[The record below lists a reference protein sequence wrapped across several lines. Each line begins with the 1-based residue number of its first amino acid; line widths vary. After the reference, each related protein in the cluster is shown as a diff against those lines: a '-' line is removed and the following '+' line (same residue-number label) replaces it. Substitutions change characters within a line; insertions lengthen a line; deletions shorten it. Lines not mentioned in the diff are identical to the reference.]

1 MNELTRIARWV
12 ERLEQDLDGLQQ
24 RKAHTEGRIAKKIR
38 ALVKMANEGEV
49 VDRDALLAS
58 LAALEAKIANAEMT
72 HKTLEEVEQEVDRIY
87 GDQSKNET
95 YYFSRRNK
103 GASQERVAT
112 TFKNLNDLA
121 DWIDRQIR
129 DAERNAGDV
138 ERNLD
143 QFLAMCMQL
152 RRDELV
158 KHAYLDTFFKRMEK
172 RLSRLPEDDWNRNYL
187 YNDVVD
193 ELAGMVKRIKGMRG
207 TSFDRQSTMA
217 RQSDADF
224 LTMPNEMLYRAMARE
239 LPRDLMFSMG
249 RQYAE
254 LANGL
259 RVVLTKDSLAQAEKK
274 GKRPVYVLWSNS
286 SLGTFL
292 WARDMR
298 ELEQE
303 LRKHIA
309 ASGRTAGEKIAVNGL
324 NPIGNTIL
332 EQMGGRR
339 LSAML
344 GVKQYYDIR
353 NGVGIKWPNRQRSKG
368 NYVEIVLNGKD
379 LYDMTFFNVSRS
391 GKKRVAQ
398 FNDLFAE
405 SLVRVFEDHTGWYL
419 RMSSVNASEES
430 TDSSSGYKPRDLEDV
445 QDDYDS
451 TYGDQGK
458 NDTYYDMPASEYKT
472 ELYKDLE
479 ALTTYVYGEEHE
491 SEWDGKMDQGFDS
504 MKNASERRALESFYQ
519 ELYDFYWPGWTGSQR
534 RGDTNVAHL
543 DNYFDDLDAYLYGS
557 SGDITDEQRLLE
569 DMPGAERLLKQEK
582 QRLARMYEPIKRDV
596 LARIGGRGSSMA
608 LPKNNKM
615 PWPMKNAIAQ
625 LVHEKR
631 ISQRLNTLTRL
642 SSEWWRDALEEDGLV
657 IDPADQLDLG
667 QPGPY
672 DYNPPAP
679 LDENHPLGK
688 HDWNGHD
695 PMDGLLGRQSKV
707 QEAARKLMATLHSD
721 HDLRD
726 VAARKEVFQ
735 RLATKYKITREQAVR
750 IAKTLEAHPVTL
762 NTPAACGRVA
772 SALMNVL

>member
-12 ERLEQDLDGLQQ
+12 ERLEQDLDSLQQ

-38 ALVKMANEGEV
+38 TLVKMANEGGV
-49 VDRDALLAS
+49 VDREALLAS

-103 GASQERVAT
+103 GASERVAA
-112 TFKNLNDLA
+112 TFKNLNDLG
-121 DWIDRQIR
+121 DWINRQLR
-129 DAERNAGDV
+129 EAERNAGDV

-143 QFLAMCMQL
+143 HFLAMSMQL

-158 KHAYLDTFFKRMEK
+158 NQAHLDTFFKRMEK
-172 RLSRLPEDDWNRNYL
+172 RLSRLPSDRFELEMVYS
-187 YNDVVD
+187 DVLD
-193 ELAGMVKRIKGMRG
+193 EFAGMVKRIKAMRG
-207 TSFDRQSTMA
+207 GRFDRQSA
-217 RQSDADF
+217 SKISNAFWSASYVPSDLNDF
-224 LTMPNEMLYRAMARE
+224 RMYLKYEVDELYREAQE
-239 LPRDLMFSMG
+239 YSLPVVHEAIGSFRDDMQKISRLPWVQG
-249 RQYAE
+249 TEAE
-254 LANGL
+254 IVLKKLLGML
-259 RVVLTKDSLAQAEKK
+259 RALPGPNDEDGISRMLRSLSSVVNAFI
-274 GKRPVYVLWSNS
+274 KRTRN
-286 SLGTFL
+286 
-292 WARDMR
+292 
-298 ELEQE
+298 
-303 LRKHIA
+303 
-309 ASGRTAGEKIAVNGL
+309 AGSKVAVNGL

-344 GVKQYYDIR
+344 GVQQYYDIR
-353 NGVGIKWPNRQRSKG
+353 NGVGFKWPNRQRSKG

-419 RMSSVNASEES
+419 RLASVNASEES

-445 QDDYDS
+445 QDDYDN

-504 MKNASERRALESFYQ
+504 MKNASPDWLRDA
-519 ELYDFYWPGWTGSQR
+519 
-534 RGDTNVAHL
+534 GD
-543 DNYFDDLDAYLYGS
+543 
-557 SGDITDEQRLLE
+557 
-569 DMPGAERLLKQEK
+569 
-582 QRLARMYEPIKRDV
+582 
-596 LARIGGRGSSMA
+596 
-608 LPKNNKM
+608 
-615 PWPMKNAIAQ
+615 
-625 LVHEKR
+625 
-631 ISQRLNTLTRL
+631 
-642 SSEWWRDALEEDGLV
+642 WWRDALEEDGLV

-672 DYNPPAP
+672 DYNAPEP
-679 LDENHPLGK
+679 LDENHPLGM

-726 VAARKEVFQ
+726 VAARKEVLH
-735 RLATKYKITREQAVR
+735 RLASRYQITRAQAAR

>member
-12 ERLEQDLDGLQQ
+12 ERLEQDLDSLQQ

-103 GASQERVAT
+103 GASGERVAAV
-112 TFKNLNDLA
+112 FKNLNDLA
-121 DWIDRQIR
+121 DWIDRQLR

-138 ERNLD
+138 ARNLD
-143 QFLAMCMQL
+143 HFLAMSMQL

-158 KHAYLDTFFKRMEK
+158 NQAHLDTFFKRMEK
-172 RLSRLPEDDWNRNYL
+172 RLSRLPSDRFEL
-187 YNDVVD
+187 ELVYNDVLD
-193 ELAGMVKRIKGMRG
+193 EFAGMVKRIKAMRG
-207 TSFDRQSTMA
+207 SRFDRQST
-217 RQSDADF
+217 
-224 LTMPNEMLYRAMARE
+224 
-239 LPRDLMFSMG
+239 
-249 RQYAE
+249 
-254 LANGL
+254 
-259 RVVLTKDSLAQAEKK
+259 
-274 GKRPVYVLWSNS
+274 
-286 SLGTFL
+286 
-292 WARDMR
+292 
-298 ELEQE
+298 
-303 LRKHIA
+303 
-309 ASGRTAGEKIAVNGL
+309 AGAKIAVNGL

-339 LSAML
+339 LSVML
-344 GVKQYYDIR
+344 GVQQYYDIR
-353 NGVGIKWPNRQRSKG
+353 NGVGFKWPNRQRSKG

-419 RMSSVNASEES
+419 RLASVNASEES

-445 QDDYDS
+445 QDDYDN

-504 MKNASERRALESFYQ
+504 MKNASPDWLRDA
-519 ELYDFYWPGWTGSQR
+519 
-534 RGDTNVAHL
+534 GD
-543 DNYFDDLDAYLYGS
+543 
-557 SGDITDEQRLLE
+557 
-569 DMPGAERLLKQEK
+569 
-582 QRLARMYEPIKRDV
+582 
-596 LARIGGRGSSMA
+596 
-608 LPKNNKM
+608 
-615 PWPMKNAIAQ
+615 
-625 LVHEKR
+625 
-631 ISQRLNTLTRL
+631 
-642 SSEWWRDALEEDGLV
+642 WWRDALEEDGLV

-672 DYNPPAP
+672 DYNAPEP
-679 LDENHPLGK
+679 LDENHPLGM

-726 VAARKEVFQ
+726 VAARKEVLH
-735 RLATKYKITREQAVR
+735 RLASRYQITRAQAAR